1 MLDNETITL
10 LATKIG
16 GQTYPDDYTVTWRGL
31 RIGRIRKNP
40 GLPAHLDQWSWGCNV
55 YGQPPHREDSG
66 QGADLEDCKAK
77 FKIAWARK
85 CTGLTDRA
93 IIRLTCMADPG
104 YFASSWFASLNN
116 PMSLMGPNSEVRS
129 RDREVGFAFKNGH
142 RQCGLS
148 GPKSVESRCGAVA
161 LGRTYVLPP
170 LSFGGA
176 SLVLPWLRFHIPAH
190 RTGQADFPHPALG
203 QDFTLSRATPS
214 AAS

>member
-55 YGQPPHREDSG
+55 YGQPPHRDESG

-93 IIRLTCMADPG
+93 ITKARELQPADE
-104 YFASSWFASLNN
+104 L
-116 PMSLMGPNSEVRS
+116 
-129 RDREVGFAFKNGH
+129 
-142 RQCGLS
+142 
-148 GPKSVESRCGAVA
+148 ESAPA
-161 LGRTYVLPP
+161 LGR
-170 LSFGGA
+170 FG
-176 SLVLPWLRFHIPAH
+176 
-190 RTGQADFPHPALG
+190 
-203 QDFTLSRATPS
+203 
-214 AAS
+214 